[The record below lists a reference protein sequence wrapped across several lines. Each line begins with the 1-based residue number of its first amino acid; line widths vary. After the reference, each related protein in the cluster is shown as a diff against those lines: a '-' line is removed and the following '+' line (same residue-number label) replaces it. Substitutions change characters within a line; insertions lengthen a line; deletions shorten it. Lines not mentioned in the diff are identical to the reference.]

1 MPKEKRKFECPE
13 CDENREIIERKEKI
27 KMQIQERY
35 ARIQAKE
42 NRRQRLQLDN
52 QIQIKQTL
60 DSIKEIRTKQELI
73 HTCSLSP
80 GGCKGI
86 VEYYIESLKLFY
98 NKITYNPCL
107 TEEKSSP
114 PIPIPGQNY
123 FVCNCITSYL
133 DKSQSQLRGMNI
145 WGCPISS
152 QITAIL
158 LLLLIQEKITMEDI
172 LSDDNPKS
180 KNIGIILQNFTLP
193 EHAVFF
199 SGTFNERQIS
209 SLFERFG
216 NYGLLSPGVN
226 IIGILF
232 DMNEPGFNGIAPSH
246 FLCVYMFDNMEDG
259 IIIQSW
265 VGDGVS
271 PLTAIPF
278 KIETLNAY
286 IHILQTNHQR
296 EEPIDENTKIEIAR
310 FFNDPK
316 ANVENPSNVF
326 IKDKRQYYI
335 FVMNQDVLSSF
346 ISQTAATLGS
356 GMDTT
361 QRGGSTRRKRRTRR
375 TKSSRKRTKRRT
387 QRTTKKC

>member
-1 MPKEKRKFECPE
+1 MG
-13 CDENREIIERKEKI
+13 
-27 KMQIQERY
+27 Y
-35 ARIQAKE
+35 
-42 NRRQRLQLDN
+42 
-52 QIQIKQTL
+52 
-60 DSIKEIRTKQELI
+60 I
-73 HTCSLSP
+73 HSL
-80 GGCKGI
+80 
-86 VEYYIESLKLFY
+86 ELFY
-98 NKITYNPCL
+98 NKITYNSCL

-114 PIPIPGQNY
+114 PMPIPGQNY

-133 DKSQSQLRGMNI
+133 GKSKSQLAGMNI

-158 LLLLIQEKITMEDI
+158 LLSLIQNKITMQNM
-172 LSDDNPKS
+172 LSDDIPTS
-180 KNIGIILQNFTLP
+180 AFIGSILQNFMQP
-193 EHAVFF
+193 KYNVFF
-199 SGTFNERQIS
+199 TGSFNKGDIS

-232 DMNEPGFNGIAPSH
+232 DINEPGFNGIAPSH
-246 FLCVYMFDNMEDG
+246 FLCVYMFNNMEDG

-278 KIETLNAY
+278 KIETLDAY
-286 IHILQTNHQR
+286 INFLQHNHERQAPDN
-296 EEPIDENTKIEIAR
+296 EEMKVDIAR

-316 ANVENPSNVF
+316 ANVENPNPSNVF

-335 FVMNQDVLSSF
+335 FFMNQDVLSSF
-346 ISQTAATLGS
+346 IPPTEATLGS
-356 GMDTT
+356 GDSDDLDDSATDMNI
-361 QRGGSTRRKRRTRR
+361 GGSLTRRKRR

-387 QRTTKKC
+387 KSSIKRKRTTKRRTKKR